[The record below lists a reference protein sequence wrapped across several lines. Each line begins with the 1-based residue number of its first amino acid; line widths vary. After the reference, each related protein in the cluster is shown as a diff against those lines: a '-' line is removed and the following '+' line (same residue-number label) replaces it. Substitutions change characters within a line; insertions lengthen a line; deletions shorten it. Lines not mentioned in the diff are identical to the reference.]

1 MELVKAYGTVVYD
14 PDRGK
19 LKEDKAKNTIII
31 EIEDGED
38 LAAYYRAL
46 FEKEYFIPL
55 LKPNYQ
61 IHMTVTKVHE
71 TNGMPWGY
79 LNGKRISI
87 DRTQELFWNKD
98 YLWLNAF
105 SDDWKDIRKY
115 YDLPEYLNGHITIGK
130 FKEHDKPFITPH
142 LNHHCFESE

>member
-1 MELVKAYGTVVYD
+1 MELVKCLGEIIYD

-31 EIEDGED
+31 EIENGED
-38 LAAYYRAL
+38 LAAYYRTL
-46 FEKEYFIPL
+46 FEKEYFISL
-55 LKPNYQ
+55 LKPNYK

-79 LNGKRISI
+79 LDCKEITIN
-87 DRTQELFWNKD
+87 RTQELFWNKE

-105 SDDWKDIRKY
+105 SEEWKDIRRY
-115 YDLPEYLNGHITIGK
+115 YGFPEYLNGHITIGK
-130 FKEHDKPFITPH
+130 FREYNKSEIIPN
-142 LNHHCFESE
+142 LNSTCFYHE